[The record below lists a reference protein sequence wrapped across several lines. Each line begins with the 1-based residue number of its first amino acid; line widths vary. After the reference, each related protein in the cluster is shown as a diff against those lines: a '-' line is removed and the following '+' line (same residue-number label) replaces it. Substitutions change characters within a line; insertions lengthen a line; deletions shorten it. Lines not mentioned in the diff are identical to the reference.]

1 MGLQLGPVWNTGIQN
16 IQEYE
21 KLRNYVGMHLQNR
34 GLENIGALKER
45 LFGNTVGKKCTN
57 LIKRFETPFG
67 A

>member
-1 MGLQLGPVWNTGIQN
+1 MGLQLRPVWNTGIQN

-45 LFGNTVGKKCTN
+45 LFGNTVGKN
-57 LIKRFETPFG
+57 VRI
-67 A
+67 